1 MDNDKV
7 IRLVA
12 GILSALT
19 IYILLSST
27 VSYAGIPVDHSK
39 NDDPRVGLSSVPN
52 GLLSAFYDNYGQR
65 LEWSDYDQFY
75 NSIKQSGSVNL
86 IDDLADT
93 LYEEIYKDQVGRED
107 FDEITGYKQWRGELP
122 SRLASISGAAQER
135 ALDLASRGLD
145 LAAKLVSE
153 EKAGKLREKAESMR
167 KADRGY
173 ETYTSLSD
181 FQTEFLKNLLP
192 YTAEQIAVSAPD
204 IIIAAIG
211 GAAALVV
218 LIVIP
223 EYWNMASDKN

>member
-1 MDNDKV
+1 MKMDNDKV

-27 VSYAGIPVDHSK
+27 VSYAGIPVAHSRTGLDKTPYRLLHTFYKHHGKDHGA
-39 NDDPRVGLSSVPN
+39 D
-52 GLLSAFYDNYGQR
+52 SADELNEAIMSG
-65 LEWSDYDQFY
+65 
-75 NSIKQSGSVNL
+75 GSVSL
-86 IDDLADT
+86 VDEIADFT
-93 LYEEIYKDQVGRED
+93 YEHTFKNHMSREE
-107 FDEITGYKQWRGELP
+107 FDEQTGYKQWRGELP
-122 SRLASISGAAQER
+122 GRLASISGAAQER
-135 ALDLASRGLD
+135 VLDLGSRGLD

-223 EYWNMASDKN
+223 EYWNTASDKN